1 MAEEDPDYGDE
12 TDSPIRI
19 YGKKP
24 AKLKKSRE
32 EPLPDPTPQPKVQ
45 EDQRKH
51 KKKEVVEAVV

>member
-24 AKLKKSRE
+24 AKLKKPRE

-45 EDQRKH
+45 E
-51 KKKEVVEAVV
+51 V